1 MDILRCMKVFARVAQ
16 RSGFAATAREM
27 RMSPAAVTK
36 HIAYL
41 ESRIGA
47 RLFDRTTRK
56 VGLTEAGRVYLE
68 HCLECLQAVADADAS
83 VNELSKQPKGHLRV
97 TTPIDLGNQ
106 MSPII
111 ARFMRAYPQV
121 SVELQLSNRPVDL
134 IEEGIDV
141 AIRVAA
147 SLDGSAVARQLA
159 LSRVGIFASPTYL
172 DKHGRPRKPED
183 LERHHG
189 LVFLEPRPRD
199 EWMLQRGDVSVRV
212 KFKGMF
218 TTNSGAALSIV
229 SSEGVGLVVGPSFV
243 MQADFDAGKLEQV
256 LPEWKVLPDL
266 YVYALYPHRRFLAP
280 KVRAFVETLRAAF
293 GDGTSDPW
301 WPPSLPAPMIEKS
314 GAVAAKRLRRTGRAD
329 NAASNQTKRRPVH
342 HRP

>member
-1 MDILRCMKVFARVAQ
+1 MDILHCMKVFARVAQ
-16 RSGFAATAREM
+16 RSSFAETARDL

-41 ESRIGA
+41 ESRVGA

-68 HCLECLQAVADADAS
+68 HCLECVQAVADADAS
-83 VNELSKQPKGHLRV
+83 VSELSKQPKGHLCV

-106 MSPII
+106 ISPIV
-111 ARFMRAYPQV
+111 AQFMRAYPQV
-121 SVELQLSNRPVDL
+121 SVELQLSNRPVNL

-147 SLDGSAVARQLA
+147 SLDGSAVARQIA
-159 LSRVGIFASPTYL
+159 LTQVAIFASPAYL
-172 DKHGRPRKPED
+172 DKHGRPRRPEE
-183 LERHHG
+183 LEQHHG

-199 EWMLQRGDVSVRV
+199 EWLLRRGETSARI

-229 SSEGVGLVVGPSFV
+229 AAEGVGLVVGPSFV
-243 MQADFDAGKLEQV
+243 TRADFDAGKLEQV

-266 YVYALYPHRRFLAP
+266 YVYAMYPHRRFLAP
-280 KVRAFVETLRAAF
+280 KVRAFIETLRAAL
-293 GDGTSDPW
+293 GDGTKDPW
-301 WPPSLPAPMIEKS
+301 WPPTLLAPAIEKLS
-314 GAVAAKRLRRTGRAD
+314 LRPTPARRSAARAR
-329 NAASNQTKRRPVH
+329 ATRRPS
-342 HRP
+342 RP